1 MIYQGKVINQNN
13 EGLGILKNNEKIVF
27 IPFCLPNET
36 VSYELTK
43 QNKKYDEGKLLA
55 VIDASNERQE
65 PICPYYFKCG
75 GCDLMHQKYEYQLKF
90 KINKVINNLKH
101 ISNIDMDNIDIEYDV
116 EFNYRNHI
124 TLSINK
130 DKIGFYKNHTNEI
143 IDIDYCFISNEKI
156 NNVIKEIKEFIDKY
170 KENNIDRISIKSY
183 NEILIN
189 IESSDFKLISEFKNC
204 VHFDSLYINGI
215 HVLGNKQVTANL
227 DNYKYNVS
235 SSDFFQKNTNM
246 TVKLYS
252 YVKSL
257 LNNNE
262 NILDLYCGSGGIGI
276 FVSDKVKSVLGIEI
290 IDDAIKNA
298 KENALMNNIENI
310 KFICGKVEENLE
322 NINNIDTIIVDPPR
336 VGLKRS
342 AINDILKI
350 NANRIIYVSCNSVT
364 LARDLNYL
372 KEVYKIENIK
382 LFDLF
387 PNTHHVET
395 VVLLSKIKEVLW

>member
-1 MIYQGKVINQNN
+1 MSLEGKVINQNN
-13 EGLGILKNNEKIVF
+13 EGLGIIKNNEKIVF
-27 IPFCLPNET
+27 VPFSLPEEI
-36 VSYELTK
+36 VDYEIIK
-43 QNKKYDEGKLLA
+43 ENKKYDEGKLLNIKN
-55 VIDASNERQE
+55 VCYERQDVK
-65 PICPYYFKCG
+65 CPYYFNCG

-90 KINKVINNLKH
+90 KVNKVINNLKH
-101 ISNIDMDNIDIEYDV
+101 ISNIEINNIDIESDN

-124 TLSINK
+124 TLSVSS

-143 IDIDYCFISNEKI
+143 VDIDYCFISNDKI
-156 NNVIKEIKEFIDKY
+156 NKVLKEIREFINKY
-170 KENNIDRISIKSY
+170 KNNNIDRISIKTY

-189 IESSDFKLISEFKNC
+189 IESNNFNLISEFKEF
-204 VHFDSLYINGI
+204 VSFDSLYVNGNYC
-215 HVLGNKQVTANL
+215 LKKRYVTANL
-227 DNYKYNVS
+227 GKYKYNVS
-235 SSDFFQKNTNM
+235 SKDFFQKNTKM

-257 LNNNE
+257 LNKDE

-290 IDDAIKNA
+290 IEDAINNA
-298 KENALMNNIENI
+298 KENALINNVNNI
-310 KFICGKVEENLE
+310 KFICGKVEDNLD
-322 NINNIDTIIVDPPR
+322 NIKNIDTIIVDPPR

-342 AINDILKI
+342 AIDDILKI

-372 KEVYKIENIK
+372 KDSYKIEDIR

-387 PNTHHVET
+387 PNTHHVEC
-395 VVLLSKIKEVLW
+395 VVLLNKI